1 MSERVLADAVA
12 EEKPRIDAVMA
23 AVCRRVVGQDRA
35 VKMLVATCLAGGHA
49 LLEDVPGTGKTRL
62 ASSLA
67 AALGLSFARV
77 QGTPDLLPS
86 DVIGTTVYHPR
97 EEVFRFHPGPIF
109 TQVLLFD
116 EINRATPRTQSA
128 LLQAM
133 AEQAV
138 TVDGDVKPLPK
149 PFLVLAT
156 ANPVESQG
164 VFPLPEAELDRF
176 LVQVSLGYL
185 PAPQEVD
192 MVRRVLAEAD
202 QDSAPDAV
210 LDPDRVVSLQR
221 LVRRIFVHDEVLQYA
236 VSLARRTREHD
247 QISLG
252 ASPRSAVWLVR
263 LSQALALLAGR
274 HFVTPDDVQEAFV
287 PVMRHRLVFDIAWAE
302 REERDRLLQSILGDT
317 PVPHERE
324 VNAP

>member
-1 MSERVLADAVA
+1 MPEMLTSEMVAMAKPDLDAVI
-12 EEKPRIDAVMA
+12 RAVSH
-23 AVCRRVVGQDRA
+23 RVVGLENA
-35 VKMLVATCLAGGHA
+35 VRLLVAACLSGGHA

-77 QGTPDLLPS
+77 QGTPDLLPA

-97 EEVFRFHPGPIF
+97 EEAFRFHPGPIF

-116 EINRATPRTQSA
+116 EINRATPRTQAA

-133 AEQAV
+133 AERAV
-138 TVDGDVKPLPK
+138 TVDGEVRPLPR
-149 PFLVLAT
+149 PFFVLAT

-185 PAPQEVD
+185 PESLEMD
-192 MVRRVLAEAD
+192 MVKRVIAEA
-202 QDSAPDAV
+202 PDVQPPDPV
-210 LDPDRVVSLQR
+210 LDAERLVQLQR
-221 LVRRIFVHDEVLQYA
+221 LAQNIFVHDDVLRYA
-236 VSLARRTREHD
+236 VSLARRTRHHD

-263 LSQALALLAGR
+263 LAQALALLAGR
-274 HFVTPDDVQEAFV
+274 HFVTPDDIQEAFL
-287 PVMRHRLVFDIAWAE
+287 PVMRHRLVFDIAWAD
-302 REERDRLLQSILGDT
+302 REERDRLLESILGDT
-317 PVPHERE
+317 AVPHERE
-324 VNAP
+324 VSSP

>member
-1 MSERVLADAVA
+1 MSERVSADTVA
-12 EEKPRIDAVMA
+12 QEKPRIDAVIA
-23 AVCRRVVGQDRA
+23 AVCRRVVGHERA
-35 VKMLVATCLAGGHA
+35 VKILLATCLAGGHA

-97 EEVFRFHPGPIF
+97 EEAFRFHPGPIF

-138 TVDGDVKPLPK
+138 TVDGEVKPLPK

-176 LVQVSLGYL
+176 LVQVALGYL
-185 PAPQEVD
+185 PESQEVD
-192 MVRRVLAEAD
+192 MVRRVLSEAD
-202 QDSAPDAV
+202 RDSAPDAV
-210 LDPDRVVSLQR
+210 VDAEQVLRLQQLAR
-221 LVRRIFVHDEVLQYA
+221 QIFVHDEVLHYA

-247 QISLG
+247 QIALG

-263 LSQALALLAGR
+263 LAQALALVSGR
-274 HFVTPDDVQEAFV
+274 HFVTPDDVQEAFL
-287 PVMRHRLVFDIAWAE
+287 PVMRHRLVFDIAWAD
-302 REERDRLLQSILGDT
+302 RADRDDLLQAILAGT

-324 VNAP
+324 VSPP

>member
-1 MSERVLADAVA
+1 MHETWTSESVAQAKPDLDAVIR
-12 EEKPRIDAVMA
+12 E
-23 AVCRRVVGQDRA
+23 VCHCVVGQDQA
-35 VKMLVATCLAGGHA
+35 VKLLVAACLAGGHA
-49 LLEDVPGTGKTRL
+49 LLEDVPGTGKTKL

-77 QGTPDLLPS
+77 QGTPDLLPA

-97 EEVFRFHPGPIF
+97 EEAFRFHPGPIF

-133 AEQAV
+133 AERAV
-138 TVDGDVKPLPK
+138 TVDGEERPLPR
-149 PFLVLAT
+149 PFFVLAT

-185 PAPQEVD
+185 PESLEIEMVKRVMAEGADGPAPAP
-192 MVRRVLAEAD
+192 VLGAD
-202 QDSAPDAV
+202 
-210 LDPDRVVSLQR
+210 R
-221 LVRRIFVHDEVLQYA
+221 LVKLQHMTQRVFVHDDVVRYA
-236 VSLARRTREHD
+236 VSLARRTRDHD

-287 PVMRHRLVFDIAWAE
+287 PVMRHRLVYDIAWAD
-302 REERDRLLQSILGDT
+302 RGERDRLLESILGDT

-324 VNAP
+324 VSSP